1 MKILYITAT
10 PLEYNSSA
18 NMRNIALIKGLE
30 ELGNEVST
38 LSSDFCEDSIY
49 IESIESKVKL
59 KDRYWI
65 KLGQLQSNITNKVNS
80 KNKFKKKVK
89 EKLYKI
95 YTKFSIYDPRKTLTS
110 KIKKGLVNSKFDLI
124 ISSSDPKSSHL
135 LAEKIIQ
142 LNPDITKMWIQYWG
156 DPFCGDINRNTIIPD
171 FFIKREE
178 KRLIKK
184 CDKVVYVS
192 PFTLERQQKIY
203 KEYKEKMVFVPIP
216 FLKEKVYKNVKNE
229 KVVLGYFGDY
239 NSKDRNINHL
249 YNVVKENI
257 KLELNICGNSDI
269 TLKEKEN
276 IKIKT
281 RQKTSILTSLEEV
294 VDILICICNR
304 SGTQIPGKIY
314 HYAATNKPILI
325 ILDGQNRKE
334 LKRYF
339 EDFDRFE
346 LCNNNEKDIEKAIL
360 NIINS
365 KKNYK
370 PSDLLEPKHIA
381 QNIVEMF
388 NNREES

>member
-80 KNKFKKKVK
+80 KNKLKKKVK

-388 NNREES
+388 NNREE

>member
-346 LCNNNEKDIEKAIL
+346 LCNNHEKDIEKAIL

-388 NNREES
+388 NNREE

>member
-1 MKILYITAT
+1 LKILYITAT

-339 EDFDRFE
+339 EGFDRFE

-388 NNREES
+388 NNREE

>member
-388 NNREES
+388 NNREE

>member
-339 EDFDRFE
+339 EGFDRFE

-388 NNREES
+388 NNREE